1 MKRLLISL
9 ALITV
14 FIFGVNAQS
23 TTALKSN
30 RYDVSETVNPT
41 DTLMRLKADMKPL
54 DGVVYCEFGDIGK
67 YVNGKEDGVCKGWYE
82 NGQLESE
89 YNYKD
94 GKKEGVQKS
103 WYKNGQLEFEENIK
117 EGVFLGVN
125 RRWYENGQLRYESN
139 DIEGV
144 FKEWFDNGKLKREE
158 NYKDDKRINRYPSP
172 TIKFGNLEVMTEYLG
187 RMDED

>member
-41 DTLMRLKADMKPL
+41 DTIMCLRADMKPL
-54 DGVVYCEFGDIGK
+54 NGVVYCEFGDIGK

-82 NGQLESE
+82 NGQLK
-89 YNYKD
+89 YDLYFID
-94 GKKEGVQKS
+94 GKMEGVQK
-103 WYKNGQLEFEENIK
+103 WWDENGQLEN
-117 EGVFLGVN
+117 
-125 RRWYENGQLRYESN
+125 ESN
-139 DIEGV
+139 
-144 FKEWFDNGKLKREE
+144 F
-158 NYKDDKRINRYPSP
+158 
-172 TIKFGNLEVMTEYLG
+172 
-187 RMDED
+187 